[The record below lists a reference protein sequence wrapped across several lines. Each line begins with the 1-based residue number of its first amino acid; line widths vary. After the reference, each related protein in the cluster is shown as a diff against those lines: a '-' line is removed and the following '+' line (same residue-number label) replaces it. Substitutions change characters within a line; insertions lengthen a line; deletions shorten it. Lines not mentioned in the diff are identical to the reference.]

1 LRYTEDNINKQCHH
15 CNVQLSGNQ
24 QQYRLG
30 LIEKIGPER
39 VEALENY
46 NAPHQYTIEE
56 LEAIRKRYSA
66 LRRGLI
72 KSREAA

>member
-1 LRYTEDNINKQCHH
+1 MQTRCRT
-15 CNVQLSGNQ
+15 QLSNTLSRSPVGGSQTASVSANPTK
-24 QQYRLG
+24 RT
-30 LIEKIGPER
+30 GPER
-39 VEALENY
+39 VEALEN
-46 NAPHQYTIEE
+46 NNTPHRYTIEE